1 MKRIAMPRDA
11 WIGVVF
17 LVLAVVYWIAA
28 DGIRISPL
36 DGPVTAAGLPKSLGY
51 ALGGLSVL
59 LILRRLALRRSVVGR
74 PAAPPPA
81 EEPAEEDDQSELYR
95 DTRGTACLPFGI
107 CYRS

>member
-36 DGPVTAAGLPKSLGY
+36 DGPVPAAGLPKSLGY

-59 LILRRLALRRSVVGR
+59 LILRSLALRRSVVGR
-74 PAAPPPA
+74 PAGQAPA
-81 EEPAEEDDQSELYR
+81 EDPADAEQPAEPSRQLRVWESGGA
-95 DTRGTACLPFGI
+95 GTKL
-107 CYRS
+107 R